1 MLLDNYLRKINF
13 LVLPRKYLNGI
24 FICCFMIQMILLAN
38 EYIDWQNNMFCPSG
52 APENQIGIWNDIL
65 FYVWL
70 ILITFTLLKKRL
82 FLLFVQMLFFVND
95 EVIDLYAVKKIPLDD
110 AAAFLGEI
118 FYKYYFYDFA
128 NQPFIYLERIF
139 TMIIIL
145 IFSTLFLCILTVA
158 LQVILFLLKEF
169 VMAVIRC
176 IKNNR

>member
-70 ILITFTLLKKRL
+70 ILITFTSLKKRL
-82 FLLFVQMLFFVND
+82 
-95 EVIDLYAVKKIPLDD
+95 
-110 AAAFLGEI
+110 FLGEI
-118 FYKYYFYDFA
+118 FYKYYFYNFA

-139 TMIIIL
+139 TMVMIL

-176 IKNNR
+176 IKNNQ